1 MQKWSVCCFL
11 KMFKFGGFCKLTLLC
26 VLNLHLPPCT
36 SQSPGVNVLEGPE
49 MGISPS
55 RHIYSS
61 ARVIPFSLFS
71 HKILCMERLQVEGEM
86 VKSTWNLVNCF
97 PLLSWWHFMPQ
108 LHTVAAKVGTQRGR
122 YDAEAT
128 GVTHR
133 GQLGTWL
140 SSHAPVPFPV
150 VWT

>member
-1 MQKWSVCCFL
+1 
-11 KMFKFGGFCKLTLLC
+11 
-26 VLNLHLPPCT
+26 
-36 SQSPGVNVLEGPE
+36 